1 MVHKG
6 DHPGESSILFLPMI
20 DLNLGDMTCIY
31 STLHYISSHARR
43 HNVTPI
49 VTFDQPLWLKATN
62 VKENVP
68 PDNHIAS
75 IVLKLGGFHTIMSFL
90 GALWHIMAGS
100 GLEELL
106 ECIYML
112 VPR

>member
-20 DLNLGDMTCIY
+20 DLNPGDMTCIY

-49 VTFDQPLWLKATN
+49 VTFDQPLWLKAIT
-62 VKENVP
+62 VQESVP
-68 PDNHIAS
+68 SESDIAS
-75 IVLKLGGFHTIMSFL
+75 IVLRLGGFHTMMSFL
-90 GALWHIMAGS
+90 GAMGHIIAG
-100 GLEELL
+100 
-106 ECIYML
+106 
-112 VPR
+112 